1 MLVRILWMAGAM
13 CLAGPVPASAAVD
26 KTVVCNETAR
36 IVEIAATG
44 RKAGKDAT
52 RIKRELTRGE
62 GQVEARLTPMVPP
75 LVDWVFTIDAQ
86 EMGRPDAARAVT
98 ERYRE
103 GCLGFEP

>member
-13 CLAGPVPASAAVD
+13 CLAGPVPATAAVD
-26 KTVVCNETAR
+26 KTVVCNETAK
-36 IVEIAATG
+36 IVEIVAIG
-44 RKAGKDAT
+44 RKAGKDAE
-52 RIKRELTRGE
+52 RIKRELTSGE

-86 EMGRPDAARAVT
+86 EMRRPDAARAVT